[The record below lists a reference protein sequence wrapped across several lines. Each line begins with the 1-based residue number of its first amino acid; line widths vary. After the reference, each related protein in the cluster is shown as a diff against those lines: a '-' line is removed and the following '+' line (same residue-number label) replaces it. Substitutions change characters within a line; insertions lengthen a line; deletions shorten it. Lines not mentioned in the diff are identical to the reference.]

1 MNVSI
6 DVNDYLTEEDI
17 RNEAKAA
24 LHYAFADQLRK
35 ESDVERVLS
44 NLTQGYIFRM
54 VCDKLNVDREYI
66 ESAIAD
72 GIKKAIESDTIKYKV
87 FQRKNE
93 WERSESP
100 AVKILDDA
108 LINSKELIE
117 AEVERRIKE
126 YDFHELRDEI
136 EDTIYEVICRKLRE
150 G

>member
-1 MNVSI
+1 MNISI

-17 RNEAKAA
+17 CNEAKAA
-24 LHYAFADQLRK
+24 LHYAFSDQLRK

-72 GIKKAIESDTIKYKV
+72 GIKKAIEGDTIKYKV
-87 FQRKNE
+87 FQRKDV

-100 AVKILDDA
+100 AVKILDEVLA
-108 LINSKELIE
+108 NSRPLIE
-117 AEVERRIKE
+117 AEVEKRIKE
-126 YDFHELRDEI
+126 YPFRELREEI
-136 EDTIYEVICRKLRE
+136 EDTIYGIICQKLKE
-150 G
+150 

>member
-54 VCDKLNVDREYI
+54 VCDKLNVNREYI

-72 GIKKAIESDTIKYKV
+72 GVKKAIEGDTIKYKV
-87 FQRKNE
+87 FQRKDA

-108 LINSKELIE
+108 LVNSKELIE
-117 AEVERRIKE
+117 AEVEKRIRE
-126 YDFHELRDEI
+126 YDFHELQEEI
-136 EDTIYEVICRKLRE
+136 QDTIYEVICRKLKE
-150 G
+150 

>member
-1 MNVSI
+1 MNISI

-35 ESDVERVLS
+35 KSDVERVLS

-66 ESAIAD
+66 ETAIAD
-72 GIKKAIESDTIKYKV
+72 GVKKAIEGDMIKYNV
-87 FQRKNE
+87 FRRKDA

-108 LINSKELIE
+108 LASSKELIK
-117 AEVERRIKE
+117 AEVERRIRE
-126 YDFHELRDEI
+126 YDFHELREEI
-136 EDTIYEVICRKLRE
+136 QDTIYEVICRKLKE
-150 G
+150 